1 MSILRRQSRRERRQL
16 AKQARE
22 EAALNANAADESVDE
37 PQLASEMP
45 EIELEAA
52 AEPEPDSIAADI
64 VPATS
69 SPEEMPRRR
78 AVKPRSRTETRVR
91 WGVLFS
97 LLIVIVV
104 ALALLLNAQNVLP
117 AEVLLWWP
125 LALLIPGVVWLFG
138 ALVQRSGRGML
149 SSAAV
154 IGVGISLLL
163 GTQSILPVG
172 STLVGIVLI
181 SAGTSILLRG
191 LLLGRQPITQ

>member
-1 MSILRRQSRRERRQL
+1 MSILRRQSRRERRQQ

-52 AEPEPDSIAADI
+52 AEPEPDSIAADV

-69 SPEEMPRRR
+69 VPEEMPRRR

-125 LALLIPGVVWLFG
+125 LALLILCIVCSVRWCG
-138 ALVQRSGRGML
+138 
-149 SSAAV
+149 AAV
-154 IGVGISLLL
+154 AACC
-163 GTQSILPVG
+163 P
-172 STLVGIVLI
+172 
-181 SAGTSILLRG
+181 A
-191 LLLGRQPITQ
+191 RQ